1 MYQEA
6 VHAGETVY
14 LSKHTGPDQAGAF
27 DNTSILSPYPALEQL
42 QQKRLAARRHK
53 TTFAYDFPH
62 VFGNA
67 LRKVW
72 IDRDASGEYDGPQPG
87 LLLCITWCCLMVHA
101 HCCPHVCQ
109 LVYCCC
115 CQYVIQNTHQNM
127 LAAFT
132 CCETG
137 NAACICPI
145 LTGDNSADGPCLVK
159 SQQKPE
165 KVFDTSTVFLWY

>member
-6 VHAGETVY
+6 EHAGETVY
-14 LSKHTGPDQAGAF
+14 LSKHTGPDQAGAL

-87 LLLCITWCCLMVHA
+87 LLLCMIWCCLMVHA
-101 HCCPHVCQ
+101 QLLPTWVSAYLLLLLPLCYPKHSSKHVGSLHVLPHRHCCMNLSYP
-109 LVYCCC
+109 
-115 CQYVIQNTHQNM
+115 
-127 LAAFT
+127 
-132 CCETG
+132 
-137 NAACICPI
+137 
-145 LTGDNSADGPCLVK
+145 D
-159 SQQKPE
+159 
-165 KVFDTSTVFLWY
+165 W